1 MKKALSRV
9 YTNRVFYLRKKTWKI
24 KRIAFIKQRDYCAS
38 LLKEIKKE
46 FYTNL
51 NEKNDNEI
59 GSSGGQ

>member
-9 YTNRVFYLRKKTWKI
+9 RTNRVFYLKI

-38 LLKEIKKE
+38 LLKKIKKE